1 VTDFNSQVAKLAT
14 GDPKTILSSTQTN
27 LQALLK

>member
-1 VTDFNSQVAKLAT
+1 VAKLAT